1 VRLRLSPKFAAASR
15 KRITQIVISLP
26 KLGEGD
32 LWITADPKL
41 TYYRGRLLSG
51 FPNLGTAIYAAAFIR
66 QRRIVLES
74 ALLSRPS
81 RLRLILT
88 HELFHFVWARL
99 GNKAR
104 REFAVLLRR
113 ELKAGARGE
122 LGESSS
128 VRKAAL
134 TNTDRLRGSTERW
147 REYVCESFCDT
158 AAWFYSAHPDCAD
171 FTLSRRW
178 KTIRRRWFVAQFP
191 ES

>member
-1 VRLRLSPKFAAASR
+1 MRLRLSRKFAAGSR
-15 KRITQIVISLP
+15 KKITQIVVSLP
-26 KLGEGD
+26 KLGERD
-32 LWITADPKL
+32 LSITADPNL

-74 ALLSRPS
+74 ALLRQPQT
-81 RLRLILT
+81 LRLILT
-88 HELFHFVWARL
+88 HEVFHFVWARL

-104 REFAVLLRR
+104 REFAALLRR
-113 ELKAGARGE
+113 ELTSGARGE
-122 LGESSS
+122 LGESSG

-134 TNTDRLRGSTERW
+134 TSTDHLRGSSMRW

-158 AAWFYSAHPDCAD
+158 AAWFYSVETDRAD

-178 KTIRRRWFVAQFP
+178 MTIRRRWFAAQFL